1 MAFLQPTDAALFG
14 LLGLLAALALGLLY
28 WRLALRARIFD
39 LDPAWLDSFS
49 PDRYQVMQRLLDR
62 EDLDYLR
69 SLPGYERKQIDEL
82 RARRARI
89 FRTYLEE
96 LASDFERLQ
105 ASGRLML
112 AAGSAPAGLTEELFS
127 AQVRFTRAMWR
138 VRLQAFLFRFGV
150 GSVRTEELL
159 GAFARYSELTRQLAA
174 PPATA

>member
-14 LLGLLAALALGLLY
+14 LLGLFAALALGALY

-39 LDPAWLDSFS
+39 LDPSWLESFS
-49 PDRYQVMQRLLDR
+49 PDRYQAMSRLLDKN
-62 EDLDYLR
+62 DIDYLR
-69 SLPGYERKQIDEL
+69 SLPGYDAKKIGEL
-82 RARRARI
+82 RERRAHI
-89 FRTYLEE
+89 FRSYLKE
-96 LASDFERLQ
+96 LAVDFERLQ

-112 AAGSAPAGLTEELFS
+112 AAGAAPAGLTEQLFS
-127 AQVRFTRAMWR
+127 AQVQFTRALWR
-138 VRLQAFLFRFGV
+138 VRLQAFLFRFGI